1 MTISDP
7 IADMLNR
14 IRNKIINKS
23 EVVDIP
29 FSKMKLA
36 ITKILKDEGY
46 IRNFE
51 ILNESLYKKVIRILL
66 KYDDNGDCV
75 ITRLEKVSSPGKRV
89 YTKKAKIGK
98 SLNGFGISIISTS
111 QGILTGKVARINNC
125 GGELIAVIS

>member
-23 EVVDIP
+23 DVVDIP

-89 YTKKAKIGK
+89 YTKKSKIGK

-111 QGILTGKVARINNC
+111 QGVLTGKVARINNC